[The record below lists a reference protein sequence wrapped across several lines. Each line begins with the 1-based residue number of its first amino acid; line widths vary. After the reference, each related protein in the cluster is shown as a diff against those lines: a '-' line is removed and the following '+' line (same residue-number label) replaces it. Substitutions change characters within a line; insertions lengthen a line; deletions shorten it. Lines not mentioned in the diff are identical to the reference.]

1 MHQCTLAVNI
11 APVSNT
17 VILHEAAARQW
28 LAFRAPVEVIEAR
41 RAAEVMPA
49 LRRIEALVN
58 ERGLYAAGFI
68 SYEASPGFDHALQV
82 RADDGGFPLLWFGLY
97 RQPEVVAA
105 PAGGLP
111 LAGEWT
117 PSVSRDEYAAAIAC
131 IKDHIARGDTYQVN
145 YTLRLRRPFA
155 DDPWALF
162 QAMVPA
168 QQAA

>member
-1 MHQCTLAVNI
+1 MHPATEQPLHQYTLAVNI

-17 VILHEAAARQW
+17 VILHEAAAQQW

-82 RADDGGFPLLWFGLY
+82 RA
-97 RQPEVVAA
+97 ETA
-105 PAGGLP
+105 
-111 LAGEWT
+111 
-117 PSVSRDEYAAAIAC
+117 
-131 IKDHIARGDTYQVN
+131 
-145 YTLRLRRPFA
+145 RLRRQFA
-155 DDPWALF
+155 ELCTDFFLWRQKF
-162 QAMVPA
+162 HSST
-168 QQAA
+168 